1 MNEYSVP
8 ISAASPEDIERML
21 HHPPVKPE
29 TARTIPIARSLDII
43 MDRLTDTESVLERI
57 LRCISASCPARDPQR
72 PEFHSLQEQTNL
84 IGEKSDR
91 ILNMANEIY
100 FELFGEEGVRNG

>member
-8 ISAASPEDIERML
+8 IPTPSQEDIKRLL
-21 HHPPVKPE
+21 HPVE
-29 TARTIPIARSLDII
+29 TENAKIIPVAKSLDII
-43 MDRLTDTESVLERI
+43 MDRLTDTENVLERI
-57 LRCISASCPARDPQR
+57 LRCISALCPERDPQR
-72 PEFHSLQEQTNL
+72 PEFHSLQEQAKL

-100 FELFGEEGVRNG
+100 LELFGEEGVRNG

>member
-8 ISAASPEDIERML
+8 ISEASPEDIERML

-29 TARTIPIARSLDII
+29 TARTIPIARSLNII
-43 MDRLTDTESVLERI
+43 MDRLTDTESVLDRTIRSICAANPKE
-57 LRCISASCPARDPQR
+57 QGR
-72 PEFHSLQEQTNL
+72 PEIHSLQEQAGL
-84 IGEKSDR
+84 IGDKADR